1 MRIIENM
8 ILCKWPS
15 VKWHPSRFVFLLSG
29 PDSVANVTGWN
40 RRDAQAPEVNTDVA
54 A

>member
-8 ILCKWPS
+8 ILCKWLS
-15 VKWHPSRFVFLLSG
+15 VKCRPLSYPWVLSG
-29 PDSVANVTGWN
+29 PDSVANVL
-40 RRDAQAPEVNTDVA
+40 RDAQATEVITDVA

>member
-8 ILCKWPS
+8 ILCKWLS
-15 VKWHPSRFVFLLSG
+15 VKCRLLSYPWVLSG
-29 PDSVANVTGWN
+29 PDSVANVL
-40 RRDAQAPEVNTDVA
+40 RDAQATEVITDVA